1 MKRLKSNTLIAASMV
16 LLSILFFAAQLFMF
30 HDSRETGFLFLQ
42 DLAFLPIN
50 VLLVTWVLDRILKNR
65 EKQERLQQT
74 YIVISAF
81 FSEIGV
87 KLLTELNPHIQQLD
101 QIKSMLDIKPSW
113 TDKEFKSAADQA
125 NGFKIEAHAR
135 EESLMRLT
143 AQLSEKKAYVVEM
156 FNNPNLL
163 EHDKFTSM
171 LWAVYHLI
179 DELQGREELA
189 NLPDSDLKHLSIDM
203 ERAYGLL
210 IAEWLLYMRHLKNSF
225 PYLFSL
231 AVRKNP
237 FNEQA
242 SILIK

>member
-1 MKRLKSNTLIAASMV
+1 MKHPRSNTTIAFFMI
-16 LLSILFFAAQLFMF
+16 LLSIFFFAVQLILF
-30 HDSRETGFLFLQ
+30 HDSKETGFLFFQ

-74 YIVISAF
+74 YIIISAF
-81 FSEIGV
+81 FSEVGV
-87 KLLTELNPHIQQLD
+87 NAIRELNPHIFNLP
-101 QIKSMLDIKPSW
+101 QIKALLHIQTSWVDKDFKTALDSASGIKI
-113 TDKEFKSAADQA
+113 DA
-125 NGFKIEAHAR
+125 KIRQENL
-135 EESLMRLT
+135 EPLSK
-143 AQLSEKKAYVVEM
+143 QLSAKKAYLVEM

-179 DELQGREELA
+179 DELKEREA
-189 NLPDSDLKHLSIDM
+189 YADLPDTDLKHLSIDM

-210 IAEWLLYMRHLKNSF
+210 IAEWIIYMRHLKNSY

-237 FNEQA
+237 FNEEA